1 MTNHSTSAPQQSGWR
16 FAAAAVA
23 TFLPM
28 TFVIVV
34 VNFWIYHAR
43 DRFIELHP
51 EWIAEHG
58 APTISR
64 SIADP
69 AIGEPFAFW
78 MSLCAAMLLLGCLPI
93 CRLYWLA
100 GRSMPHTGKSTRR
113 LLIWFVPAAMALEVS
128 TAVGMVMLSE
138 YRFPDNNFLHMVG
151 SYVFFV
157 SQAVVILMIGIV
169 SWRIT
174 TDSAA
179 VAFLQERPYI
189 NPRLTR
195 FRGPFA
201 FGGVFLALA
210 FLALFFLKDV
220 DFAYGND
227 LVHNVYVLSEP
238 SLISYFLA
246 VLATYYVELYATL
259 RRSPSAP
266 GRLVAASQTPD

>member
-1 MTNHSTSAPQQSGWR
+1 MTDRTTNASQQSGWR
-16 FAAAAVA
+16 FAATAAA

-43 DRFIELHP
+43 ERFIELHP
-51 EWIAEHG
+51 EWIADHG

-78 MSLCAAMLLLGCLPI
+78 MALCAVMLLLGCVPI

-100 GRSMPHTGKSTRR
+100 GRSMPQTGKSTRTMV
-113 LLIWFVPAAMALEVS
+113 LWLGPAAFILEVS

-138 YRFPDNNFLHMVG
+138 YRFPDHNFLHMIG

-157 SQAVVILMIGIV
+157 SQAVVVLMIGIV
-169 SWRIT
+169 SVRIA
-174 TDSAA
+174 TDPVA
-179 VAFLQERPYI
+179 VAFLQDKPYV

-220 DFAYGND
+220 EFSYGNE
-227 LVHNVYVLSEP
+227 LVHNIYVLSEP

-259 RRSPSAP
+259 RSSPYAP